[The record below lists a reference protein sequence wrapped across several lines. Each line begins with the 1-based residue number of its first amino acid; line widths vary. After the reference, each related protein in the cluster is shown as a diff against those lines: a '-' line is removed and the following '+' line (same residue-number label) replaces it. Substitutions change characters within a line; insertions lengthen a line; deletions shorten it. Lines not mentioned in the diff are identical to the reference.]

1 MQKGI
6 WIYQDSLDYIS
17 PENRVT
23 LNEGGTELEKV
34 LINSKTVFFKHEENN
49 PNLSFKDRSMA
60 YWISKYNE
68 LGKREFVISSSGNAA
83 VSAISYCKLINAKLK
98 VFVSKEIPKYK
109 FENILKASESRNSI
123 EITKSQ
129 KPKSDAIKYSKLN
142 NCINL
147 RGSEAD
153 FAIEG
158 FKTLG
163 YELYEQNK
171 DIDAVF
177 VCCSSGTST
186 IGLAQ
191 GYNKIA
197 GHIPQI
203 HIVQTTKICPIA
215 SQFDKNY
222 EKAINSIANAVSD
235 KIAKR
240 KENVLDIVKSS
251 NGFGWVVS
259 DQEIIEAKK
268 ELVKLGIKVEGYNA
282 YVSYAGYKKS
292 VKQRGIY
299 KNPVCIIS
307 GV

>member
-1 MQKGI
+1 MENKPNQNRRDFITKTTLATAGI
-6 WIYQDSLDYIS
+6 SVGVKAFS
-17 PENRVT
+17 SA
-23 LNEGGTELEKV
+23 
-34 LINSKTVFFKHEENN
+34 INSRNFAGANDKIRMGFIGIGNRGSQLLELFMKNDDVEIAALCDVYE
-49 PNLSFKDRSMA
+49 PYLLRDRS
-60 YWISKYNE
+60 
-68 LGKREFVISSSGNAA
+68 
-83 VSAISYCKLINAKLK
+83 K
-98 VFVSKEIPKYK
+98 VDSRYLADRNGQVPKMGEK
-109 FENILKASESRNSI
+109 FTKPPKIFSDYRNLL
-123 EITKSQ
+123 E
-129 KPKSDAIKYSKLN
+129 D
-142 NCINL
+142 
-147 RGSEAD
+147 
-153 FAIEG
+153 
-158 FKTLG
+158 
-163 YELYEQNK
+163 K